1 MAILVTPLATIEI
14 LADPTTR
21 STTYVELDGKVYR
34 TYVQTIMNMTQQ
46 QIQDPAK
53 SELATNVSALMQQVE
68 TNTNDISTLKKR
80 ADTTETNISNI
91 NQSINEIIGES
102 GESGS
107 TSLAGLDAAIKALEQ
122 QIQDIVGGSSGTS
135 LSSLKSSLDSL
146 SSTVSSMNSSLSS
159 RISTLENYR
168 PLLQK
173 LAGET

>member
-46 QIQDPAK
+46 QIQDPSK
-53 SELATNVSALMQQVE
+53 SELATNVNALMQQVE
-68 TNTNDISTLKKR
+68 TNTNDISILKNR
-80 ADTTETNISNI
+80 ADTVETNISNI

-102 GESGS
+102 GESG
-107 TSLAGLDAAIKALEQ
+107 TSLAGLDAAIKELQQ

-135 LSSLKSSLDSL
+135 LSSLKSSVDSL
-146 SSTVSSMNSSLSS
+146 NSTVSSLSS

>member
-46 QIQDPAK
+46 QIQDPSK
-53 SELATNVSALMQQVE
+53 SELATNVNALMQQVE
-68 TNTNDISTLKKR
+68 TNTNDISILKNR
-80 ADTTETNISNI
+80 ADTVETNISNI

-102 GESGS
+102 GESG
-107 TSLAGLDAAIKALEQ
+107 TSLAGLDAAIKELQQ
-122 QIQDIVGGSSGTS
+122 QIQNIVGGSSGTS
-135 LSSLKSSLDSL
+135 LSSLKSSVDSL
-146 SSTVSSMNSSLSS
+146 NSTVSSLSS

>member
-53 SELATNVSALMQQVE
+53 SELAANVNALMQQVG
-68 TNTNDISTLKKR
+68 TNTNDISTLKNR
-80 ADTTETNISNI
+80 ADTIETNISNI
-91 NQSINEIIGES
+91 NQSIDEIIGES
-102 GESGS
+102 GESG
-107 TSLAGLDAAIKALEQ
+107 TSLAGLDAAIKELQQ

-135 LSSLKSSLDSL
+135 LSSLKSSVDSL
-146 SSTVSSMNSSLSS
+146 NSTVSSLSS

>member
-53 SELATNVSALMQQVE
+53 SELATNVNALMQQVE

-102 GESGS
+102 GESG

>member
-53 SELATNVSALMQQVE
+53 SELATNVNTLMQQVE
-68 TNTNDISTLKKR
+68 TNTNDISTLKNR